1 MNLDFSAL
9 FGLEGLFYLLVLSLL
24 EIVLG
29 IDNIIF
35 ISIVTEKLPAEKR
48 RFARNTGLTLAL
60 VVRLVLLGF
69 VTWIMGMTTPFFH
82 VLDHPFSGQSLVLL
96 IGGLFLIYKST
107 VEMHNSVKGHE
118 ESSKPGKK
126 LLSAII
132 LQIVLIDIVFSFDSI
147 ISAIGMT
154 NGMKED
160 TGGDPLI
167 IIYLAVIISM
177 IVMLIFSKQISDFI
191 QNNPTVK
198 MIALGF
204 LVTIGVLLVAEAFGQ
219 HIPKGYVYF
228 ALSYSLFVEFLNI
241 RMRKNKSE
249 RK

>member
-1 MNLDFSAL
+1 
-9 FGLEGLFYLLVLSLL
+9 
-24 EIVLG
+24 
-29 IDNIIF
+29 
-35 ISIVTEKLPAEKR
+35 
-48 RFARNTGLTLAL
+48 
-60 VVRLVLLGF
+60 
-69 VTWIMGMTTPFFH
+69 MGMTKPFFH
-82 VLDHPFSGQSLVLL
+82 VLEHPFSGQSIVLL

-107 VEMHNSVKGHE
+107 IEMHNSVKGHE
-118 ESSKPGKK
+118 ESHAKGKK
-126 LLSAII
+126 TLSSII

-154 NGMKED
+154 SGMKQD

-177 IVMLIFSKQISDFI
+177 VVMLIFSKQISDFI

-228 ALSYSLFVEFLNI
+228 ALSYSLLVEFLNI
-241 RMRKNKSE
+241 RMRKNTKKS
-249 RK
+249 

>member
-1 MNLDFSAL
+1 MSLDFSAL
-9 FGLEGLFYLLVLSLL
+9 FGFEGLFYLLVLSLL

-35 ISIVTEKLPAEKR
+35 ISIVTEKLPVDKR
-48 RFARNTGLTLAL
+48 RYARNIGLSLAL
-60 VVRLVLLGF
+60 FIRLFLLSI
-69 VTWIMGMTTPFFH
+69 VSWIMGMTKPFFNIM
-82 VLDHPFSGQSLVLL
+82 DHPFSGQSLVLL

-107 VEMHNSVKGHE
+107 IEMHNSVKGHHE
-118 ESSKPGKK
+118 EHGSAKK
-126 LLSAII
+126 SLSAII

-154 NGMKED
+154 NGMKKD

-177 IVMLIFSKQISDFI
+177 VVMLMFSKQISDFI

-219 HIPKGYVYF
+219 HIPKGYIYF
-228 ALSYSLFVEFLNI
+228 ALSYSLIVELLNI
-241 RMRKNKSE
+241 RMRKNKKSS
-249 RK
+249 